1 MVLELPAVD
10 EGFSTGL
17 TPKGSV
23 EHPESWRSAPI
34 ERRSAGKKR
43 RIFMGD
49 STVDE
54 TRFPSHGKARTWRNP
69 KDGSMADESPT
80 NSGEPNHPSPE
91 VQRHESNIP

>member
-34 ERRSAGKKR
+34 
-43 RIFMGD
+43 
-49 STVDE
+49 
-54 TRFPSHGKARTWRNP
+54 
-69 KDGSMADESPT
+69 
-80 NSGEPNHPSPE
+80 
-91 VQRHESNIP
+91 